1 MALMTDVIQAG
12 TNAGRPAA
20 ATANAGYL
28 YYETDTEKLFRSN
41 GSAWVQVAA
50 AATVSGGS
58 MAKWQ
63 AQVIATAVYDGLV
76 LHHVL
81 FKG

>member
-1 MALMTDVIQAG
+1 
-12 TNAGRPAA
+12 
-20 ATANAGYL
+20 
-28 YYETDTEKLFRSN
+28 
-41 GSAWVQVAA
+41 
-50 AATVSGGS
+50 

-81 FKG
+81 FKE